1 MKHHLVSRIAIHN
14 LLKKEGKRIAVDAL
28 PQIEEEVR
36 SLLLKAVQRAE
47 ISGRRTILRQD
58 I

>member
-1 MKHHLVSRIAIHN
+1 MKHHLVSQIAIHR